1 MSILVLKKL
10 ERVINSA
17 LQFDEESYKKLT
29 GLDGKVIAIE
39 ISGLNI
45 TVYLKLTSQGVE
57 LKSEC
62 DAAVDVSIRASAM
75 TFFTLLLIG
84 RGEQSVSVGD
94 MEITGDVDLAQQFQS
109 ILKTLEIDWEEY
121 ISKWAG
127 DYPAHKL
134 GNFFRDTRKYVKES
148 KEMMGMDISEYLRYE
163 KELLPDQIEIDE
175 FNLAVDIIRNDVERL
190 RQRLIRFN
198 GKLPLSAS

>member
-1 MSILVLKKL
+1 MSIPVLKKL

-17 LQFDEESYKKLT
+17 LQLDEESYKKLT
-29 GLDGKVIAIE
+29 GLDGKIIAIE

-45 TVYLKLTSQGVE
+45 TVYLNLTSQGIE

-62 DAAVDVSIRASAM
+62 DAAVDVTIKASAM
-75 TFFTLLLIG
+75 TFFTMLLTGG
-84 RGEQSVSVGD
+84 REQSVSVGD
-94 MEITGDVDLAQQFQS
+94 MEIAGDVDLAQQFQS

-163 KELLPDQIEIDE
+163 KELLPDQIEIDQ
-175 FNLAVDIIRNDVERL
+175 FNSAVDVIRNDVERL
-190 RQRLIRFN
+190 RQRLKLFN
-198 GKLPLSAS
+198 SKLPLDT

>member
-75 TFFTLLLIG
+75 TF
-84 RGEQSVSVGD
+84 
-94 MEITGDVDLAQQFQS
+94 
-109 ILKTLEIDWEEY
+109 
-121 ISKWAG
+121 
-127 DYPAHKL
+127 
-134 GNFFRDTRKYVKES
+134 
-148 KEMMGMDISEYLRYE
+148 
-163 KELLPDQIEIDE
+163 LPYC
-175 FNLAVDIIRNDVERL
+175 
-190 RQRLIRFN
+190 
-198 GKLPLSAS
+198 